1 MKLTILLIL
10 VLLSGCA
17 QSSPEATLNR
27 YASLA
32 ANGDL
37 SEVLVGS
44 ALAQAEK
51 SRDFLRSQQLV
62 QAGRPS
68 FVTTSKQKDGTVLSC
83 LDVSAVQFLD
93 SSGSARPFTRT
104 SDRVLLR
111 VEFAGDKIASLEEAG
126 TC

>member
-17 QSSPEATLNR
+17 QSAPEATLNR

-51 SRDFLRSQQLV
+51 SREFLRSQQLV
-62 QAGRPS
+62 QAGLPA
-68 FVTTSKQKDGTVLSC
+68 FVATARQKDGTLLSC
-83 LDVSAVQFLD
+83 LDVSGVEFLD
-93 SSGSARPFTRT
+93 ASGAPKSFART